1 VFLDA
6 HNFILFAEKDQIDRE
21 QHSDRVHA
29 SRRLDPQTGSEAR
42 PAASF
47 SQQTYKA
54 EHVAIR
60 KFCIGGDERLSRVV
74 VHVERVPPE
83 GDVLAGH
90 VTAEQAVRSTP
101 SLVRSLLVAVNN
113 DSHEDKCQAD
123 CDHSNQSY
131 GFHANSPLCVSIW
144 FLRANQSRE
153 AFLAAGPESRIHPL
167 HRADD
172 GAVRA
177 GQITTAMPAIIS
189 SRQMRKFLPVHF
201 ASAEEASRVQ

>member
-21 QHSDRVHA
+21 KHSDCVHA

-83 GDVLAGH
+83 RDVLAGH
-90 VTAEQAVRSTP
+90 VTAEQMFRSTP
-101 SLVRSLLVAVNN
+101 SLVLGLFVTVND
-113 DSHEDKCQAD
+113 DSHHDKCQSD
-123 CDHSNQSY
+123 CNDSNQNY

-144 FLRANQSRE
+144 SLRANRSCE
-153 AFLAAGPESRIHPL
+153 PFLVTGPESRIQLRHPGDEP
-167 HRADD
+167 AI
-172 GAVRA
+172 RA
-177 GQITTAMPAIIS
+177 GKFAGAIPAIIS
-189 SRQMRKFLPVHF
+189 SRQMRTCLRGCF
-201 ASAEEASRVQ
+201 AWREEAARVQ